1 MSDDT
6 TERRPQDA
14 SRISLEEDYEVRY
27 WTNKWNITR
36 EELADAVHRVGHGA
50 AAVARHLGR
59 SDYA

>member
-14 SRISLEEDYEVRY
+14 SRISLEQDYEVRY
-27 WTNKWNITR
+27 WTEKWNISR
-36 EELADAVHRVGHGA
+36 EELAEAVQKVGHGA

>member
-36 EELADAVHRVGHGA
+36 EELADAVQQVGHGA

>member
-6 TERRPQDA
+6 SIRRPQDA

-27 WTNKWNITR
+27 WTDKWGITR
-36 EELADAVHRVGHGA
+36 DELADAVQRVGHSA

-59 SDYA
+59 SDYD

>member
-6 TERRPQDA
+6 SARRPQDA

-36 EELADAVHRVGHGA
+36 DELAAAVKAAGHSA

-59 SDYA
+59 SDYD